1 MGLSLDNSIEILF
14 FSMLYSLSKR
24 NWVRF
29 HFVLLDVICYHWGE
43 KVQSTN
49 KWSIYFIFRRIEFL
63 ENLSFDYRL
72 EVVKRKTKGRKKW
85 QRGGYR
91 KKNLQSLVEG
101 DG

>member
-1 MGLSLDNSIEILF
+1 MGLSLDHSIEILF
-14 FSMLYSLSKR
+14 FSMLFSLSKR

-49 KWSIYFIFRRIEFL
+49 KWSTYFTFRRTEFL

-72 EVVKRKTKGRKKW
+72 EVVKRKTKGRKKKAK
-85 QRGGYR
+85 R
-91 KKNLQSLVEG
+91 KLQKNFFTIISRR
-101 DG
+101 